1 MSSTESSNPDKLSG
15 TTATLNITLALF
27 SALIVILFFYIF
39 GGPKMSVI
47 GVTLLWLVIPIGLTM
62 LSLAM
67 NAINELIRCGSVNM
81 LTHLKVSWVTLVIVY
96 IVLGITSISYIR
108 APVTS
113 LFSGFFPDP
122 TVLGIEAKA
131 PVVRGVA
138 VGYYMLFGVLLAQ
151 VITSGYGSICNK

>member
-15 TTATLNITLALF
+15 TTTILNITLAVF

-39 GGPKMSVI
+39 GGSRMSSI
-47 GVTLLWLVIPIGLTM
+47 GITLLWLAIPMGITM
-62 LSLAM
+62 LSMAM
-67 NAINELIRCGSVNM
+67 NAVNELIRCGSVNM
-81 LTHLKVSWVTLVIVY
+81 ITHLKVSWVTLVIVY

-108 APVTS
+108 APITS

-122 TVLGIEAKA
+122 TVLGVEAKS
-131 PVVRGVA
+131 PTIRGVA

-151 VITSGYGSICNK
+151 VITSGYGSICNA

>member
-15 TTATLNITLALF
+15 TTTVFNITFAVF
-27 SALIVILFFYIF
+27 STLIVILFFSMF
-39 GGPKMSVI
+39 GRSQ
-47 GVTLLWLVIPIGLTM
+47 VTTMAMVLLWLVIPIGITL
-62 LSLAM
+62 LSIAV
-67 NAINELIRCGSVNM
+67 NAVNELIRCGSVDM
-81 LTHLKVSWVTLVIVY
+81 ITHLKVSWVTLVIVY

-122 TVLGIEAKA
+122 TVLGVEAKA
-131 PVVRGVA
+131 PTVRGVA

-151 VITSGYGSICNK
+151 VITSGYGSICSK

>member
-15 TTATLNITLALF
+15 TTTTLNITLAVL

-39 GGPKMSVI
+39 GGPHMSIV

-62 LSLAM
+62 LSMAM
-67 NAINELIRCGSVNM
+67 NAVNELIRCGSVNM

-122 TVLGIEAKA
+122 TVLGIEAKV
-131 PVVRGVA
+131 PTVRGVA

-151 VITSGYGSICNK
+151 VITSGYGSICNA

>member
-15 TTATLNITLALF
+15 TTTIFNITLAVF
-27 SALIVILFFYIF
+27 STLIVILFFYIF
-39 GGPKMSVI
+39 GGTQLSSTAI
-47 GVTLLWLVIPIGLTM
+47 ALLWLVIPMGITM
-62 LSLAM
+62 LSIAM
-67 NAINELIRCGSVNM
+67 NAVNELIRCGSVNM
-81 LTHLKVSWVTLVIVY
+81 ITHLKVSWVTLVIVY

-122 TVLGIEAKA
+122 TVLGVEAKA
-131 PVVRGVA
+131 PTVRGVA

-151 VITSGYGSICNK
+151 VITSGYGSICSK